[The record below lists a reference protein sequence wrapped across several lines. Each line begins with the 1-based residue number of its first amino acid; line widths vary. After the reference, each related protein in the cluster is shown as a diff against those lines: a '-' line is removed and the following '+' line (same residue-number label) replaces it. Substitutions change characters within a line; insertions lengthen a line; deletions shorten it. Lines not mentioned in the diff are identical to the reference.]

1 MRASEIRELSDQELA
16 VKERDLKESL
26 FRFRLKRG
34 INQLESPAA
43 MKSTRRELARVK
55 TVMAQRQVGEKQ
67 GKGR

>member
-16 VKERDLKESL
+16 VKERELKESM

-43 MKSTRRELARVK
+43 MKSARRELARVK
-55 TVMAQRQVGEKQ
+55 TIMAQRQAGQEQ
-67 GKGR
+67 GK

>member
-34 INQLESPAA
+34 TNQLESPAA
-43 MKSTRRELARVK
+43 MKSTRRDLARVK
-55 TVMAQRQVGEKQ
+55 TMMAQRQVGEGQ

>member
-16 VKERDLKESL
+16 VKERELKESL

-43 MKSTRRELARVK
+43 MKSARRELARVK
-55 TVMAQRQVGEKQ
+55 TVMAQRQAAQ
-67 GKGR
+67 GRSEAQ